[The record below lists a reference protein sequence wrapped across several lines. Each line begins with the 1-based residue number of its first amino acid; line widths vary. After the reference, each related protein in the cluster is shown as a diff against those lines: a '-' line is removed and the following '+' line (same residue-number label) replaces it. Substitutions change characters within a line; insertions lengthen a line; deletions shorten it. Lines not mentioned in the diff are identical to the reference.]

1 MKKIFLPFILFSNF
15 SYGFVLLNPKY
26 ELHDATNAKVKVS
39 AEGCTANGISDG
51 EIVEG
56 IKWAIEFW
64 NDVPE
69 SRLKLSYGGKSSA
82 TLTDSRIPKNEIIV
96 GCGPLPNLQTLGATQ
111 HDRDNGSARVK
122 MNEAVYTGNYNKNSF
137 IGTMTHEI
145 GHGIGLYHS
154 KDPASVMT
162 YSDHEWVDR
171 PKYIS
176 QDDIDGVV
184 YLYPNEKVVGGFLG
198 SCSSFADDG
207 KSEFGFYQDFL
218 FGFLAILGISYFL
231 RKFLGKIWRVLRL
244 YRA

>member
-1 MKKIFLPFILFSNF
+1 MKRLLISALLFSQAAQA
-15 SYGFVLLNPKY
+15 FVLLNPKY
-26 ELHDATNAKVKVS
+26 ELNDATKAKVKVS
-39 AEGCTANGISDG
+39 AEGCTANGISDS

-82 TLTDSRIPKNEIIV
+82 TLTDPRIPKNEIIV
-96 GCGPLPNLQTLGATQ
+96 GCGSLPSLQILGATE
-111 HDRDNGSARVK
+111 HDRGNGSARVT
-122 MNEAVYTGNYNKNSF
+122 MNEAVYTGSYNKNGF

-154 KDPASVMT
+154 NDPASVMT
-162 YSDHEWVDR
+162 YADHDWVDR

-184 YLYPNEKVVGGFLG
+184 YLYPNKSQLGGFLG
-198 SCSSFADDG
+198 SCSSFSTE
-207 KSEFGFYQDFL
+207 KTPTFNFYRDFL
-218 FGFLAILGISYFL
+218 FGLLAVFGVSFFIQKAL
-231 RKFLGKIWRVLRL
+231 KKIFR
-244 YRA
+244 